1 MKLAMIAGVALV
13 ACASVAAAK
22 PHTAADTGFL
32 QISGGSACPAETT
45 QMVTGSNV
53 IFRNTNN
60 GNLTEDARCW
70 QSPPASTSQVDV
82 LILGPCV
89 VCRFGP

>member
-13 ACASVAAAK
+13 ACASIASAK
-22 PHTAADTGFL
+22 PHTAPDTSFL

-45 QMVTGSNV
+45 PVVTGSNV

-70 QSPPASTSQVDV
+70 QTPPAATSQVDV

>member
-1 MKLAMIAGVALV
+1 MKLAMIAGVALL
-13 ACASVAAAK
+13 ACASVALAK
-22 PHTAADTGFL
+22 PHLAADTSFL
-32 QISGGSACPAETT
+32 QVSGGSACPAETT
-45 QMVTGSNV
+45 QVVTGSNV

-60 GNLTEDARCW
+60 GNLSEDARCW
-70 QSPPASTSQVDV
+70 QTPPASTSQVDV

>member
-1 MKLAMIAGVALV
+1 MKLAMIVGAALV
-13 ACASVAAAK
+13 ACASIAAAK
-22 PHTAADTGFL
+22 PHTAADTSFL
-32 QISGGSACPAETT
+32 QISGGSTCPAETT
-45 QMVTGSNV
+45 QVVTGSTV
-53 IFRNTNN
+53 IFRNANN

-70 QSPPASTSQVDV
+70 QTPPASTSQVDV